1 MPKQTRLIDADKL
14 LEDMK
19 QHLKKLEGQLP
30 IDDEIRFQRNDAQQD
45 ILELY
50 IRKFE
55 KGEFDLTTEPRP
67 NYKVTYNG
75 CHTIFAGNFVKEYF
89 CRPSES
95 EMEHTKQLLMA
106 VEYVLEEMNQL
117 EDGI

>member
-1 MPKQTRLIDADKL
+1 MSKQPRLIDADKL
-14 LEDMK
+14 LGDMK

-30 IDDEIRFQRNDAQQD
+30 IDDEIRFQRNDAQLD

-50 IRKFE
+50 IQKFE

-67 NYKVTYNG
+67 NYKVTYNR
-75 CHTIFAGNFVKEYF
+75 CRNHIVPIYVEEYIV
-89 CRPSES
+89 RPSEN

-106 VEYVLEEMNQL
+106 EEYVLEMYL
-117 EDGI
+117 RR